1 MKDVKGFARRWC
13 KGVTAVVA
21 TGLMIF
27 GWFGYGGAAIAVSQS
42 DMQLVAMQPIVAYNI
57 DFGMDLARVDQT
69 IEYYGEEMRGVVEQA
84 LRNNVNHPN
93 SKDTAENSYQRQTAL
108 NELLPE
114 RRSSAFSKEELTN
127 LKKIEHPRE
136 RLR

>member
-1 MKDVKGFARRWC
+1 
-13 KGVTAVVA
+13 
-21 TGLMIF
+21 
-27 GWFGYGGAAIAVSQS
+27 GGAAIAASQS
-42 DMQLVAMQPIVAYNI
+42 DMRLAAMQPIVAYNI